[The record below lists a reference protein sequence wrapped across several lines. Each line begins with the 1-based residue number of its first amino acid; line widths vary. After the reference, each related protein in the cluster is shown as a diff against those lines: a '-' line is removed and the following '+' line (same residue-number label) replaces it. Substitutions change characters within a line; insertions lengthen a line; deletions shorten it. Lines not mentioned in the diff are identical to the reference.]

1 MKTKIKYGEIFAQLT
16 KRHLLVFFRN
26 KVRIFFTLMVP
37 FIVFAIYV
45 FFLRDLEF
53 STVNS
58 VLAEIDGSGAL
69 SQNKELTSRIAAVV
83 DSWMLSG
90 IIAIST
96 ITVSLQTNS
105 TIVADKE
112 NGVNRD
118 FASSPISR
126 NLLIASY
133 FVFNIIVTVMI
144 CFVFLLVCLIY
155 LACMGEFVLGF
166 TDFLTIFAT
175 LVYTSV
181 SSVMLTV
188 FICSF
193 IKRDSTMAS
202 VNTIFS
208 TVIGF
213 LIGAYMP
220 FATMPSWVENVCMFF
235 PGTYSCAMLRYS
247 FMSAPI
253 TELTNYLSASGIIPN
268 SGELVSELM
277 QSFGYNL
284 RFFGHSVGI
293 GVQALVVALS
303 ILVFLVANIV
313 SANQIVTVIGVVGKK
328 IKKKK

>member
-1 MKTKIKYGEIFAQLT
+1 MKIKIKYGEIFAQLT

-58 VLAEIDGSGAL
+58 VLMEMDASGAL
-69 SQNKELTSRIAAVV
+69 SKNTELNKHIAAVV

-126 NLLIASY
+126 NLLIVSY

-155 LACMGEFVLGF
+155 LACMGEFALSL

-175 LVYTSV
+175 LIYTSV
-181 SSVMLTV
+181 ASVMLTV

-208 TVIGF
+208 TAIGF

-220 FATMPSWVENVCMFF
+220 FAAMPQWVGNICMFF
-235 PGTYSCAMLRYS
+235 PGTYSCAMLRFS

-253 TELTNYLSASGIIPN
+253 EELKNYLATGGIIAN
-268 SGELVSELM
+268 SGELIEEVT

-284 RFFGHSVGI
+284 RFFGQSVSTGI
-293 GVQALVVALS
+293 QALVVALS
-303 ILVFLVANIV
+303 IAVFLAANIL
-313 SANQIVTVIGVVGKK
+313 SGNRTVTVISAVGKK